1 MNWRRN
7 LLGLVI
13 SLACLAFIVQ
23 RIDFHGLLHAL
34 ETFRWPFLIY
44 GVLALATGYAV
55 RILRW
60 AVMLRCAGASVGFS
74 TCAAPFL
81 GSIALNNVLP
91 LRLGDVVRALVFPA
105 AIGVRKVTAT
115 SSLLMERLADLLTLL
130 ACLALGLAASHGLQ
144 LPAWAVRLSA
154 TLAISASVV
163 LLLVFMFSGK
173 LAHVLA
179 GLAFDKHK
187 LVARILGTTRELL
200 IGFDAMSRWP
210 ILIVLFVL
218 SMAVWAGES
227 GLFYCVLRGF
237 GFTADPA
244 VSVVVMA
251 IATLATL
258 VPSSPG
264 YVGPFHL
271 AAFEAVSM
279 LGGTPDQAAGI
290 AVLSHL
296 GVWLPTTL
304 AGAIAILFHPELFQ
318 GLRNRIE
325 PIAG

>member
-1 MNWRRN
+1 MSWRRN
-7 LLGLVI
+7 LLGLAI

-34 ETFRWPFLIY
+34 ETFCWPFLIY
-44 GVLALATGYAV
+44 GVLALATGYAF

-179 GLAFDKHK
+179 GF
-187 LVARILGTTRELL
+187 R
-200 IGFDAMSRWP
+200 
-210 ILIVLFVL
+210 
-218 SMAVWAGES
+218 
-227 GLFYCVLRGF
+227 
-237 GFTADPA
+237 
-244 VSVVVMA
+244 
-251 IATLATL
+251 
-258 VPSSPG
+258 
-264 YVGPFHL
+264 
-271 AAFEAVSM
+271 
-279 LGGTPDQAAGI
+279 
-290 AVLSHL
+290 
-296 GVWLPTTL
+296 
-304 AGAIAILFHPELFQ
+304 
-318 GLRNRIE
+318 
-325 PIAG
+325 